1 MSSITRAT
9 PARGRRLGPR
19 DARGRGF
26 TLAEVAVAI
35 VIVGMGLI
43 WILEGLN
50 LAKLTAAH
58 TRNYKLARDL
68 ALVTLGQVES
78 GQFQEDIARGLVGN
92 YAEEGFP
99 EFSYEV
105 IVGDET
111 FREKNADGSFDSWE
125 LRGKAKEE
133 ADKKKKEG
141 EDAPEEPFE
150 KVKIKIVFPKIRE
163 FPSELVLERWMPWKQ
178 VYGEDEDEKAK
189 DGTSTNQAAAG
200 TNNAGSSGNSSTN
213 GSKKK

>member
-1 MSSITRAT
+1 M
-9 PARGRRLGPR
+9 
-19 DARGRGF
+19 
-26 TLAEVAVAI
+26 AI

-58 TRNYKLARDL
+58 TCNYKRARDL

-78 GQFQEDIARGLVGN
+78 GQFQEDISRGLVGN

-150 KVKIKIVFPKIRE
+150 KVKIKITFPKIRE

-178 VYGEDEDEKAK
+178 VYGEDEEDKSK
-189 DGTSTNQAAAG
+189 DGTSTNPSATG
-200 TNNAGSSGNSSTN
+200 NAGSSGNSGNN
-213 GSKKK
+213 GSKTK

>member
-1 MSSITRAT
+1 MS
-9 PARGRRLGPR
+9 ARPSNVSRRR
-19 DARGRGF
+19 HGF

-35 VIVGMGLI
+35 VIVGMGLL

-78 GQFQEDIARGLVGN
+78 GQFQDDIDRGLVGN

-99 EFSYEV
+99 EFNYEV

-111 FREKNADGSFDSWE
+111 FSERKADGSFDSWE
-125 LRGKAKEE
+125 LRGKAKEDAE
-133 ADKKKKEG
+133 ERKKEG
-141 EDAPEEPFE
+141 EEAPEEPFE
-150 KVKIKIVFPKIRE
+150 KVKIKITFPKIRE
-163 FPSELVLERWMPWKQ
+163 FPSELVLERWIPWKQ
-178 VYGEDEDEKAK
+178 VYGEEED
-189 DGTSTNQAAAG
+189 AAAQNAAQAG
-200 TNNAGSSGNSSTN
+200 TGGDAANTGNNAKTPTPSGGT
-213 GSKKK
+213 KK